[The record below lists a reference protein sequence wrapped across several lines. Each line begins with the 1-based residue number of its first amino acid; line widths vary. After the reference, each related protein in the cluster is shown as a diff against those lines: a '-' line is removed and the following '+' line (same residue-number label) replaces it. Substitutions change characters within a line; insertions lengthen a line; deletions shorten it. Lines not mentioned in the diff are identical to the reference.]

1 MTLFASD
8 LYFPSLLVL
17 WLAVAVDALWRWPQ
31 STHPLTFMRYLIRQM
46 GQKVLPSDNYAAGQH
61 YISGALAAIVLLS
74 PLVICLA
81 VLVYMAEYPVFFEAV
96 IMVSLLDFG
105 YQRQQYKKVMAC
117 VGRNKKSLAR
127 EMVKTITA
135 RQCHALTDI
144 GIAKAAIESLYL
156 KFLYLYCGVIFYF
169 VVFGP
174 IAALVYRLLL
184 LTSWQWHY
192 REKGMHHFALP
203 VRKLVSV
210 LVLPPAI
217 FGAFATLVVTNPIK
231 GIAAMQINLGFL
243 RKVNRDIQTDRSVE
257 IPACGG
263 FMLAEY
269 STEHSLLFKEGVEA
283 VFYRNQNELAERQ
296 AISLIMGRSGK
307 LSPRRG
313 VDAASKAVTPM
324 KSECVSCF
332 LRRWAYSPES
342 YF

>member
-1 MTLFASD
+1 MTLLASD
-8 LYFPSLLVL
+8 LYLPSLLVL

-74 PLVICLA
+74 PLVVCLA

-105 YQRQQYKKVMAC
+105 YQRQQYKKVLAS

-169 VVFGP
+169 VAFGP

-192 REKGMHHFALP
+192 REKGMHFFALP
-203 VRKLVSV
+203 VRKLVSI

-231 GIAAMQINLGFL
+231 GIVAMRQA
-243 RKVNRDIQTDRSVE
+243 RQKDKT
-257 IPACGG
+257 
-263 FMLAEY
+263 
-269 STEHSLLFKEGVEA
+269 SLLLALLGGALNIKLGGPA
-283 VFYRNQNELAERQ
+283 MYADKKYRNARVGGVNDVKYSSMHHARQ
-296 AISLIMGRSGK
+296 TVHYAMAVICAMASLILLAK
-307 LSPRRG
+307 EVL
-313 VDAASKAVTPM
+313 
-324 KSECVSCF
+324 
-332 LRRWAYSPES
+332 
-342 YF
+342 

>member
-74 PLVICLA
+74 PLVVCLA

-156 KFLYLYCGVIFYF
+156 NFLYLYCGVIFYF

-174 IAALVYRLLL
+174 IAALWAHFSGSGMRDCLLVITTL
-184 LTSWQWHY
+184 
-192 REKGMHHFALP
+192 FALAP
-203 VRKLVSV
+203 SGAAAMPLLEARVCVRFASHFTGNATANTMRSV
-210 LVLPPAI
+210 L
-217 FGAFATLVVTNPIK
+217 F
-231 GIAAMQINLGFL
+231 
-243 RKVNRDIQTDRSVE
+243 
-257 IPACGG
+257 CG
-263 FMLAEY
+263 
-269 STEHSLLFKEGVEA
+269 TT
-283 VFYRNQNELAERQ
+283 
-296 AISLIMGRSGK
+296 
-307 LSPRRG
+307 
-313 VDAASKAVTPM
+313 ASMT
-324 KSECVSCF
+324 F
-332 LRRWAYSPES
+332 
-342 YF
+342 